1 MEQTKVDQMLQL
13 GITAYNQGDLQEAE
27 RLYKAILEVQPKHP
41 YANHNLGLIA
51 VSKNQSGVALPLFKN
66 AVDFNPNIEQ
76 FWLSHIEALIAEQQF
91 ENAQQALKEGELK
104 GLTRENLKTL
114 IKNLVSAKALHPL
127 TQVPAQTEMQELIN
141 HYQNGRYGDAEN
153 LAILLTQQFPNHQFG
168 WKILGI
174 VLAKKGK
181 RSEALVAIRKAI
193 VLTPADAEV
202 HYNFAL
208 VLQELGKLD
217 EAEAG
222 YRQAIK
228 LKNNYAEAHG
238 NLGATLQALG
248 KSYEAEA
255 SYRQAIKFRPHFAE
269 AHSNLGNT
277 LQELGKLDEAET
289 VCKRAVTLK
298 ADFAEAHNNL
308 GVTLR
313 ELGRLEDAQSSFR
326 QAIKLK
332 SDFAEAHSNLG
343 NMLQE
348 LGKLDEAE
356 ASCRHVLKLQPAYA
370 EAHNNLGITLH
381 ALGNLYGT
389 QASYR
394 QAITLKPDFPE
405 AHSNLGITLHEL
417 GRLEEAED
425 SYRQAIALKPDL
437 ALAHQRLGITLY
449 LNGDIDSALVTMKR
463 AHHIDPNSKPVTL
476 LLSLLKSQ
484 KSIKKA
490 NLGVDNVSDLAR
502 LTSNPLILN
511 RAVEEEFIA
520 SLYEMISRELD
531 EAKDARYGK
540 GKCSTDFS
548 LFDDNRY
555 IVKSVAQDLTKIM
568 MEAVK
573 SEIYIDDSFFKIFRP
588 GSGTTVHRHI
598 NSLDNV
604 TGLNLDKK
612 KYSLV
617 YYLSE
622 GDQNCREPGILKLY
636 DPSEDILPHKGMITI
651 IPATRRHSSVYAG
664 KKDRVM
670 VGVNFYSL

>member
-1 MEQTKVDQMLQL
+1 MGQTKVDQMLQL

-238 NLGATLQALG
+238 NLGVTLQALG

-313 ELGRLEDAQSSFR
+313 ELGRLEDAESSFR

-381 ALGNLYGT
+381 ALGNLYGA
-389 QASYR
+389 QA
-394 QAITLKPDFPE
+394 
-405 AHSNLGITLHEL
+405 
-417 GRLEEAED
+417 

-573 SEIYIDDSFFKIFRP
+573 SEIYIDDSFFNIFRP

>member
-1 MEQTKVDQMLQL
+1 MGQTKVDQMLQL

-228 LKNNYAEAHG
+228 LNNNYAEAHG
-238 NLGATLQALG
+238 NLGVTLQALG

-381 ALGNLYGT
+381 ALGNLYGA
-389 QASYR
+389 QA
-394 QAITLKPDFPE
+394 
-405 AHSNLGITLHEL
+405 
-417 GRLEEAED
+417 

-490 NLGVDNVSDLAR
+490 DLGVDNVSDLAR

-568 MEAVK
+568 MGAVK
-573 SEIYIDDSFFKIFRP
+573 SEIYIDDSFFNIFRP

>member
-27 RLYKAILEVQPKHP
+27 RLYKAILEVQLKHP

-238 NLGATLQALG
+238 NLGVTLQALG

-313 ELGRLEDAQSSFR
+313 ELGRLEEAQSSFR

-356 ASCRHVLKLQPAYA
+356 ASCRHVLELQPAYA

-381 ALGNLYGT
+381 ALGNLYGA
-389 QASYR
+389 QAS
-394 QAITLKPDFPE
+394 
-405 AHSNLGITLHEL
+405 
-417 GRLEEAED
+417 
-425 SYRQAIALKPDL
+425 
-437 ALAHQRLGITLY
+437 
-449 LNGDIDSALVTMKR
+449 
-463 AHHIDPNSKPVTL
+463 NSTKT
-476 LLSLLKSQ
+476 
-484 KSIKKA
+484 
-490 NLGVDNVSDLAR
+490 R
-502 LTSNPLILN
+502 
-511 RAVEEEFIA
+511 F
-520 SLYEMISRELD
+520 
-531 EAKDARYGK
+531 
-540 GKCSTDFS
+540 STRS
-548 LFDDNRY
+548 S
-555 IVKSVAQDLTKIM
+555 K
-568 MEAVK
+568 
-573 SEIYIDDSFFKIFRP
+573 
-588 GSGTTVHRHI
+588 
-598 NSLDNV
+598 
-604 TGLNLDKK
+604 TGY
-612 KYSLV
+612 YSL
-617 YYLSE
+617 
-622 GDQNCREPGILKLY
+622 P
-636 DPSEDILPHKGMITI
+636 
-651 IPATRRHSSVYAG
+651 
-664 KKDRVM
+664 
-670 VGVNFYSL
+670 

>member
-141 HYQNGRYGDAEN
+141 HNQNGRYGDAEN

-228 LKNNYAEAHG
+228 LNNNYAEAHG
-238 NLGATLQALG
+238 NLGVTLQALG

-255 SYRQAIKFRPHFAE
+255 SY
-269 AHSNLGNT
+269 
-277 LQELGKLDEAET
+277 
-289 VCKRAVTLK
+289 
-298 ADFAEAHNNL
+298 
-308 GVTLR
+308 
-313 ELGRLEDAQSSFR
+313 R

-381 ALGNLYGT
+381 ALGNLYGA

-476 LLSLLKSQ
+476 LLSLLKSK

-490 NLGVDNVSDLAR
+490 DLGVDNVSDLAR

-573 SEIYIDDSFFKIFRP
+573 SEIYIDDSFFNIFRP

>member
-228 LKNNYAEAHG
+228 LNNNYAEAHG
-238 NLGATLQALG
+238 NLGVTLQALG

-255 SYRQAIKFRPHFAE
+255 SY
-269 AHSNLGNT
+269 
-277 LQELGKLDEAET
+277 
-289 VCKRAVTLK
+289 
-298 ADFAEAHNNL
+298 
-308 GVTLR
+308 
-313 ELGRLEDAQSSFR
+313 R

-381 ALGNLYGT
+381 ALGNLYGA

-437 ALAHQRLGITLY
+437 ALAHQNLGITLY

-573 SEIYIDDSFFKIFRP
+573 SEIYIDDSFFNIFRP